1 MALGAKA
8 SFLPVHNLSIISHK
22 SLECKH
28 VQVMQSVPN
37 DNYRSTNSIN
47 VCMYVCIV
55 FFLKVQV
62 YLVTAEF
69 ILPIAR
75 LSCSLQL
82 SWAGAKSLSAGGG
95 HIQVIAV
102 L

>member
-1 MALGAKA
+1 MTIIGAQTV
-8 SFLPVHNLSIISHK
+8 S
-22 SLECKH
+22 
-28 VQVMQSVPN
+28 
-37 DNYRSTNSIN
+37 
-47 VCMYVCIV
+47 MYVLYVLYFI
-55 FFLKVQV
+55 FFIVQV

-82 SWAGAKSLSAGGG
+82 SWAGTKSLSAGGG

-102 L
+102 SIVCMYVCMYACGNT